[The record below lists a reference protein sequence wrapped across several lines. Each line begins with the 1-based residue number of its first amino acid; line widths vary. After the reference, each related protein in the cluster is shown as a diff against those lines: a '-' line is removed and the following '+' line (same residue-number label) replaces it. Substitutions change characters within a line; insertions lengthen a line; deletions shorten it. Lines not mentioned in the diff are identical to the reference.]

1 MFTAVIGKFLT
12 SLVSVPFLNTIK
24 SYFETKANSE
34 IEKTKVEGQVAV
46 AIVNAE
52 LESRK
57 LQKEILIQDQGW
69 WVTAWIRP
77 LTAYPF
83 VLHVGAIALDS
94 TFKFGWGVPKLP
106 SPYDQMEW
114 TILLSFFIARPIE
127 KVATTIFKGKQ

>member
-1 MFTAVIGKFLT
+1 MLANFLL
-12 SLVSVPFLNTIK
+12 SLISAPVLETVK
-24 SYFETKANSE
+24 SYFSNKANSE
-34 IEKTKVEGQVAV
+34 IEKTKVEGEVAV
-46 AIVNAE
+46 ALVNAE

-57 LQKEILIQDQGW
+57 AQKEILLADQGW

-83 VLHVGAIALDS
+83 VLHVAAISLDS

>member
-1 MFTAVIGKFLT
+1 MLSSIFGKFLVGIFSSPLLET
-12 SLVSVPFLNTIK
+12 VK
-24 SYFETKANSE
+24 SYFTSKANSE
-34 IEKTKVEGQVAV
+34 IEKTKTEGTVAV
-46 AIVNAE
+46 ALINAE

-57 LQKEILIQDQGW
+57 AQKEILIADQGW

-83 VLHVGAIALDS
+83 VLHVSAIALDS

-127 KVATTIFKGKQ
+127 KVATTIFRGK